1 MKSTIQKEQESIAN
15 AILGRFPLPIEFK
28 SQLDGSF
35 AGLVGNTQMWLC
47 GCMRATLSS
56 CSLYLVHNFNSEM
69 HVATIKQDSN
79 YTIATNNQGTVELRH
94 SNSAANVYAFAIR
107 LF

>member
-1 MKSTIQKEQESIAN
+1 MTSTIKKEQESIAN

-28 SQLDGSF
+28 SQAGGTF
-35 AGLVGNTQMWLC
+35 AGLVGDKQMWLC
-47 GCMRATLSS
+47 GCMRATLAT
-56 CSLYLVHNFNSEM
+56 CSLYLIHNFNSEM

-94 SNSAANVYAFAIR
+94 SNSVSNVYAFAIR